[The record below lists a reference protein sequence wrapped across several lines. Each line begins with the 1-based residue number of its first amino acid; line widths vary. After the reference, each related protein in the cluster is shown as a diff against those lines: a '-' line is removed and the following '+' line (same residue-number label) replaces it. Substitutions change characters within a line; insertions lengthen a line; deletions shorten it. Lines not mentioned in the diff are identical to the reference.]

1 MLLRSGEYEECFL
14 SASWGFQADTVVLS
28 EYLRKAGKAS
38 PVAPHQTVCT
48 RFRHSLF
55 YQSSQASPFLINAFE
70 ISVCKESHMF
80 TSGGIWTYWII
91 LRTPEFTYGYLH
103 GSIPAFVTH
112 DTLWDLRNRTRAFCF
127 TLFPSKREPYI
138 KFKYGF
144 WGIGHIRMVV

>member
-103 GSIPAFVTH
+103 GSIPALSPVTPFGIWEIEQEH
-112 DTLWDLRNRTRAFCF
+112 SAL
-127 TLFPSKREPYI
+127 LFFLPRENPI
-138 KFKYGF
+138 LNLSMGF
-144 WGIGHIRMVV
+144 GV